1 MTRLIKTRAHKRA
14 HRGVLITRVRF
25 VSSFVAP
32 RPGESVDLLP
42 ASAVVLCLL
51 TDLNALVKYLS
62 NLEGYQQPPGADV
75 DTDRVHAYVYAVT
88 AAGAFFSKMLA
99 ERGVWLLANAYLQR
113 DVCECG

>member
-32 RPGESVDLLP
+32 RPAESVDLLP
-42 ASAVVLCLL
+42 LSAVVLCLL
-51 TDLNALVKYLS
+51 TDPNALVKYLS

-75 DTDRVHAYVYAVT
+75 DTDRVDAVT
-88 AAGAFFSKMLA
+88 AAGAFFPKMLA

-113 DVCECG
+113 DVCECGRL